1 MRRLRRLNTT
11 TTIELTPM
19 IDVVFLL
26 LTFFI
31 FSIALMVRAD
41 VLGVS
46 LPDLISGVEA
56 ERVEPITVTLRA
68 DGSVSLMGEAVA
80 RERLVEAIR
89 SLRQTRPD
97 APVLLAADVEAGAG
111 QLIELAD
118 ALVRLRRRDADALL
132 LRERRGRGGGQ
143 AHEGIRRA
151 AIGAQARRRPAFRA
165 CLRGQAADGRAGG
178 VRRRAAALGACRP
191 SGGPHGGH
199 RGLMR

>member
-46 LPDLISGVEA
+46 LPDLTSGVEA
-56 ERVEPITVTLRA
+56 ERVEPITVTLRS

-80 RERLVEAIR
+80 REGLVEAIR
-89 SLRQTRPD
+89 TLLQRRPD
-97 APVLLAADVEAGAG
+97 APVLLGAEVEGGAG
-111 QLIELAD
+111 QLIELAE
-118 ALVRLRRRDADALL
+118 ALVGAGITRFSVVGRRAPADS
-132 LRERRGRGGGQ
+132 GGGDGG
-143 AHEGIRRA
+143 AEG
-151 AIGAQARRRPAFRA
+151 
-165 CLRGQAADGRAGG
+165 AGG
-178 VRRRAAALGACRP
+178 GAP
-191 SGGPHGGH
+191 
-199 RGLMR
+199 

>member
-46 LPDLISGVEA
+46 LPDLTSGVEA

-80 RERLVEAIR
+80 REGLVEAIR
-89 SLRQTRPD
+89 TLRQTRPD

-118 ALVRLRRRDADALL
+118 ALVGAGITRFSVVGRRAPADS
-132 LRERRGRGGGQ
+132 GGGDGG
-143 AHEGIRRA
+143 AEG
-151 AIGAQARRRPAFRA
+151 GAP
-165 CLRGQAADGRAGG
+165 
-178 VRRRAAALGACRP
+178 
-191 SGGPHGGH
+191 
-199 RGLMR
+199 

>member
-1 MRRLRRLNTT
+1 MRRLRRLTTT

-46 LPDLISGVEA
+46 LPDLTSGVEA

-80 RERLVEAIR
+80 REGLVEAIR
-89 SLRQTRPD
+89 TLRQTRPD

-118 ALVRLRRRDADALL
+118 ALVGAGITRFSVVGRRAPADAGVGDGGA
-132 LRERRGRGGGQ
+132 EGAGGG
-143 AHEGIRRA
+143 A
-151 AIGAQARRRPAFRA
+151 P
-165 CLRGQAADGRAGG
+165 
-178 VRRRAAALGACRP
+178 
-191 SGGPHGGH
+191 
-199 RGLMR
+199 

>member
-1 MRRLRRLNTT
+1 
-11 TTIELTPM
+11 M

-46 LPDLISGVEA
+46 LPDLTSGVEA

-80 RERLVEAIR
+80 REGLVEAIR
-89 SLRQTRPD
+89 TLRQTRPD

-118 ALVRLRRRDADALL
+118 ALVGAGITRFSVVGRRAPA
-132 LRERRGRGGGQ
+132 EGAGGAGVEGAGGG
-143 AHEGIRRA
+143 A
-151 AIGAQARRRPAFRA
+151 P
-165 CLRGQAADGRAGG
+165 
-178 VRRRAAALGACRP
+178 
-191 SGGPHGGH
+191 
-199 RGLMR
+199 

>member
-46 LPDLISGVEA
+46 LPDLTSGVEA

-80 RERLVEAIR
+80 REGLVEAIR
-89 SLRQTRPD
+89 TLRQTRPD

-118 ALVRLRRRDADALL
+118 ALVGA
-132 LRERRGRGGGQ
+132 
-143 AHEGIRRA
+143 GITRFSVVGRRA
-151 AIGAQARRRPAFRA
+151 PADVGVGDGGTGAE
-165 CLRGQAADGRAGG
+165 GG
-178 VRRRAAALGACRP
+178 AP
-191 SGGPHGGH
+191 
-199 RGLMR
+199 

>member
-46 LPDLISGVEA
+46 LPDLTSGQQA
-56 ERVEPITVTLRA
+56 ERSEPITVTLRA
-68 DGSVSLMGEAVA
+68 DGSVWLMGEAV
-80 RERLVEAIR
+80 ERGELVEA
-89 SLRQTRPD
+89 LRTAHEARPD
-97 APVLLAADVEAGAG
+97 APVLLAADVNADAG

-118 ALVRLRRRDADALL
+118 ALVGA
-132 LRERRGRGGGQ
+132 
-143 AHEGIRRA
+143 GITRFSVVGRRA
-151 AIGAQARRRPAFRA
+151 AEGDDAPEARGDRP
-165 CLRGQAADGRAGG
+165 
-178 VRRRAAALGACRP
+178 
-191 SGGPHGGH
+191 
-199 RGLMR
+199 

>member
-46 LPDLISGVEA
+46 LPDLTSGVEA
-56 ERVEPITVTLRA
+56 ERVEPITVTLRS

-80 RERLVEAIR
+80 REGLVEAIR
-89 SLRQTRPD
+89 TLLQRRPD
-97 APVLLAADVEAGAG
+97 APVLLGAEVEGGAG
-111 QLIELAD
+111 QLIELAE
-118 ALVRLRRRDADALL
+118 ALVGAGITRFSGVGRRAPTAA
-132 LRERRGRGGGQ
+132 GVGGGE
-143 AHEGIRRA
+143 AEG
-151 AIGAQARRRPAFRA
+151 GSP
-165 CLRGQAADGRAGG
+165 
-178 VRRRAAALGACRP
+178 
-191 SGGPHGGH
+191 
-199 RGLMR
+199 

>member
-11 TTIELTPM
+11 TSIELTPM

-46 LPDLISGVEA
+46 LPDLTSGVEA

-80 RERLVEAIR
+80 REALVEAIR
-89 SLRQTRPD
+89 TRRAARPE
-97 APVLLAADVEAGAG
+97 APVLVAADVVAGAG
-111 QLIELAD
+111 LLIELAD
-118 ALVRLRRRDADALL
+118 ALVGGGITRFSVVGRRAPADA
-132 LRERRGRGGGQ
+132 GVGGGE
-143 AHEGIRRA
+143 AEG
-151 AIGAQARRRPAFRA
+151 GAP
-165 CLRGQAADGRAGG
+165 
-178 VRRRAAALGACRP
+178 
-191 SGGPHGGH
+191 
-199 RGLMR
+199 